1 MKALDVDE
9 DGNPQALQH
18 VNVRLPRYV
27 VEYFKRS
34 THYTAQIRKVLQ
46 DHAEKEKPADYTTV
60 WTTYKAA
67 EKGERQ

>member
-34 THYTAQIRKVLQ
+34 PHYTAQIRKVLK
-46 DHAEKEKPADYTTV
+46 DHAD
-60 WTTYKAA
+60 TYKQQ
-67 EKGERQ
+67 ENDNEL

>member
-9 DGNPQALQH
+9 DGNPQALHH

-46 DHAEKEKPADYTTV
+46 DHADN
-60 WTTYKAA
+60 YKQQ
-67 EKGERQ
+67 EQDNER